1 MKMKNK
7 STEGITLVALVITVV
22 VLLIL
27 AGVSLNLVFGN
38 NGIIKKATD
47 AAQKSK
53 EAQRQTEEQ
62 LANLAELIDNNIDS
76 VDGYKATEG
85 VNIPKIYNQGSNT
98 GLIPIKYKDG
108 NWVVCSEDDP
118 EWYNYLSSDPIWAN
132 AMLSD
137 GKYKVG
143 EVEVGQVVQNDELG
157 SMFVWIPRYAY
168 SINQYKTAINGTDG
182 TTQNII
188 KVEFLK
194 GNTNE
199 GSSGKKYPSDYDADN
214 VAEGTATPMIVQP
227 AFKFGDVNLKGIWVA
242 KFEAS
247 MQEANNNTTTN
258 NDVSNKT
265 VKIVPNAETWRYIT
279 EGNIFKTCLNMK
291 SNSIYQLPSSSNTH
305 QMKNSEWGAIAYLAA
320 SQYGKIP
327 TINNSNIYYKEDE
340 KDKYHSYSAGSGQ
353 TVGGDYETYTSQSTT
368 GNVTGVYDMNGG
380 AWEYVAAYW
389 DNGNNSLKTYGST
402 DIFPNNILNPA
413 YEIYFDKYE
422 VSTDEKTNGSTVWAA
437 KTTAANL
444 RLAQMAM
451 DRVKLMKTTK
461 GDGMYEAIKEF
472 SYYGRYSQTYSS
484 YAAYEYTNWLKATY
498 DSEGNA
504 TSANDDTIK
513 YTNGLYGDYALV
525 GNPAQPFL
533 LRGGSWWDGA
543 AAGVFASHGS
553 RGDAGDGARFPPSV
567 GFVAPL

>member
-1 MKMKNK
+1 MKMKRKNSK
-7 STEGITLVALVITVV
+7 GITLVALVVTVV

-27 AGVSLNLVFGN
+27 AGVSINLVLGN
-38 NGIIKKATD
+38 NGIIKKAQD

-62 LANLAELIDNNIDS
+62 LANLAELIENN
-76 VDGYKATEG
+76 TESTAGFVEGKG
-85 VNIPKIYNQGSNT
+85 VNAPKIYNQGSNT
-98 GLIPIKYKDG
+98 GLIPIKYKNG
-108 NWVVCSEDDP
+108 NWVVCSEDDT
-118 EWYNYLSSDPIWAN
+118 EWYNYLSSDPTWAN

-143 EVEVGQVVQNDELG
+143 EVEVGQVVQNNELG

-168 SINQYKTAINGTDG
+168 SINQYKTAKDGTDG
-182 TTQNII
+182 TTQNIT

-199 GSSGKKYPSDYDADN
+199 DSTGKNYGTNYNADS
-214 VAEGTATPMIVQP
+214 VAEGTATPMIVHP

-247 MQEANNNTTTN
+247 MLETNNNTTDN
-258 NDVSNKT
+258 NNVSNKT
-265 VKIVPNAETWRYIT
+265 VKIIPNAETWRYIN
-279 EGNIFKTCLNMK
+279 EGNIFKTCLYMK

-327 TINNSNIYYKEDE
+327 TFNNSNIYYTEDGKE
-340 KDKYHSYSAGSGQ
+340 KYHSYSAGKGQ
-353 TVGGDYETYTSQSTT
+353 TVGGDYETNKDQSTT

-389 DNGNNSLKTYGST
+389 NNGNGNLSGQGSS
-402 DIFPNNILNPA
+402 DIFSKNTLNTA
-413 YEIYFDKYE
+413 YEMYFDKYE
-422 VSTDEKTNGSTVWAA
+422 VSEDEKTNGSTVWAA

-472 SYYGRYSQTYSS
+472 SYYGRYSKDYKVKDSEGNEVIQ
-484 YAAYEYTNWLKATY
+484 AVAYEHTNWFKATY

-504 TSANDDTIK
+504 TSANDDTVK
-513 YTNGLYGDYALV
+513 TTPGLYDGDYALV
-525 GNPAQPFL
+525 GTPARPFL
-533 LRGGSWWDGA
+533 IRGGDWSKGTR
-543 AAGVFASHGS
+543 AGVWC
-553 RGDAGDGARFPPSV
+553 
-567 GFVAPL
+567 